1 MDKKKPSANAI
12 DRQKA
17 LDEISAED
25 LAKIKAHQ
33 ASTDGA
39 YPVDNEW
46 LLLAEFGKAYGWEAY
61 KDARDDKIGA
71 PEMLTLIEANR
82 KLEAMQLYK
91 ASYASLVGAGSAQA
105 KKPSSVFK
113 SMTKDIIKQTKVQQ

>member
-1 MDKKKPSANAI
+1 MTPQE
-12 DRQKA
+12 RQQA
-17 LDEISAED
+17 LNEISAED

-33 ASTDGA
+33 ASTEGA

-61 KDARDDKIGA
+61 KDARDDRIGA

-82 KLEAMQLYK
+82 KLEAIHLYQS
-91 ASYASLVGAGSAQA
+91 AYASFTGAASAKS
-105 KKPSSVFK
+105 KKPAVAFK
-113 SMTKDIIKQTKVQQ
+113 SLTKDIIKQTKVHE